1 MPVPLQTS
9 LGLEVP
15 ALVELPETVS
25 ACRGAGICPK
35 FGCQFN
41 VVLHVTKNRLRG
53 KGKRRK
59 PSTETINI
67 GGRGGKGKGESLA
80 TRRTMRKRVRE
91 EDMDRMTA
99 AAVDAC
105 DRLPSTCTLDYCE
118 DSDLVTARR
127 PDGPAVHM
135 TLDQIGR
142 VLRVTREAVRKILE
156 SAIAKVKE
164 SPHFADWM
172 ELVLERAAMKA
183 RKEPILPAM
192 PEKRSKWAELDAAI
206 EESMRRIEQAK
217 RGARMEKA

>member
-1 MPVPLQTS
+1 MPVPVQTT

-15 ALVELPETVS
+15 ASLELPETVS

-67 GGRGGKGKGESLA
+67 GGRGGTGKGESLA
-80 TRRTMRKRVRE
+80 TRRTMRKRVRP

-99 AAVDAC
+99 AALDVC
-105 DRLPSTCTLDYCE
+105 DQIPSTCTLDYCE
-118 DSDLVTARR
+118 DGDLITSRR

-135 TLDQIGR
+135 TLHQIGK
-142 VLRVTREAVRKILE
+142 VLRITREAVRKILD

-164 SPHFADWM
+164 SPHFAEWM
-172 ELVLERAAMKA
+172 ELVLELAAMRA
-183 RKEPILPAM
+183 RREPVYPPK

-217 RGARMEKA
+217 RGRLET